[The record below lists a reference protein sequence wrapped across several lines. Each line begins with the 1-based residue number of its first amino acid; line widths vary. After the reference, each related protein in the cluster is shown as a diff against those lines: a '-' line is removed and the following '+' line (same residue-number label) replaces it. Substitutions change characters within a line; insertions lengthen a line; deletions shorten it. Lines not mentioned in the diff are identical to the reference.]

1 MKRGTSYG
9 EQVETFLED
18 QFKKWTSTQDTGFEP
33 RTSLRGAFTVPKDQ
47 IVAFINKARLEKDM
61 NIKKLPN
68 ACNFVGWKK
77 LYQQMMNLKTSEL
90 LDAMFK
96 NYSIWRAEGVPREM
110 TREKIREFLQ
120 PPGSMG
126 NQNQDNVTE
135 EDLTNIIKV
144 HLVEVLL
151 KFYSAIVFPRGSFQK
166 RRVDFLYLE
175 MTFNLNL

>member
-1 MKRGTSYG
+1 
-9 EQVETFLED
+9 
-18 QFKKWTSTQDTGFEP
+18 
-33 RTSLRGAFTVPKDQ
+33 
-47 IVAFINKARLEKDM
+47 M

-135 EDLTNIIKV
+135 EDLSNIIKV
-144 HLVEVLL
+144 HLV
-151 KFYSAIVFPRGSFQK
+151 IVTLSYFS
-166 RRVDFLYLE
+166 
-175 MTFNLNL
+175 